1 MIIDI
6 TTTELAPGNHGD
18 DCLGN
23 GRHKDV
29 ECCCDECN
37 YMLCCISENFSRK
50 CVSCED
56 LACPRKRP

>member
-6 TTTELAPGNHGD
+6 NTTELTPGNYGK

-23 GRHKDV
+23 GRHEDA

-37 YMLCCISENFSRK
+37 YMLCCVSENFSVM

-56 LACPRKRP
+56 LACPRKKP